1 MGILE
6 PASDLQDTLIAW
18 YGVFVETF
26 KFTKA
31 KLESLPPAERGQ
43 VEYGDTVVNGLRVR
57 VGISGVKSFC
67 ISRKRNGKFIR
78 ATLGRFPDL
87 TIDNARAKALELL
100 GDVATTGR
108 NPNVERR
115 INEKASVTLADALDT
130 YIESRDAR
138 LSADTAKQ
146 YRSILQNFSGDWMK
160 QPIASI
166 SRERVETRHKA
177 VTDGS
182 VWFGADKSTLRAGV
196 GTGSKAQA
204 DLWAR
209 VLRAIYRFA
218 HDHYRDDNG
227 RTLLP
232 DPPTMVLS
240 TKRKWHGTIRKTE
253 RIRTNELG
261 RWFGAL
267 SSVRDAAE
275 QGRDDIAA
283 AVCDAVEM
291 AIFTGLRKSEILE
304 LSWERVNL
312 GGRYFWIDTTKN
324 GDPLELPIT
333 ETLLNLFR
341 RRAKMK
347 SGDGL
352 LVFPG
357 DKGVIK
363 ESRHIIDRITAAT
376 VPNPNPDLLNPIPF
390 KWHDGRRTFGTVAEL
405 VGVGNYILK
414 RLLNH
419 RTMRS
424 ADVTQGYLHFGADEL
439 MEPASRIERAILE
452 YAGIINKQVGI
463 DEKLSS
469 ALSGLSD
476 EYKRRILFDILNGK
490 GASNEG

>member
-1 MGILE
+1 M
-6 PASDLQDTLIAW
+6 
-18 YGVFVETF
+18 ETF
-26 KFTKA
+26 KFTKSR
-31 KLESLPPAERGQ
+31 LESLPPADSGQ
-43 VEYGDTVVNGLRVR
+43 VEYGDTVVNGLRIR
-57 VGISGVKSFC
+57 VGVSGVKSFC

-100 GDVATTGR
+100 GDVATTGK

-146 YRSILQNFSGDWMK
+146 YRSILQNYSGDWMK

-182 VWFGADKSTLRAGV
+182 VWFGADRSTLRAGV

-209 VLRAIYRFA
+209 VLRAICRFA
-218 HDHYRDDNG
+218 HDHYRDNDG
-227 RTLLP
+227 KTLLP

-240 TKRKWHGTIRKTE
+240 TKRKWHGTVRKTE

-261 RWFGAL
+261 RWFSAL
-267 SSVRDAAE
+267 STVRDIAE

-304 LSWERVNL
+304 LSWDRVNL

-324 GDPLELPIT
+324 GDPLELPVT
-333 ETLLNLFR
+333 ETLLKLFR

-347 SGDGL
+347 SADGL

-363 ESRHIIDRITAAT
+363 EYRHIIERISAAT
-376 VPNPNPDLLNPIPF
+376 VPEPNPDLLKPIPF

-424 ADVTQGYLHFGADEL
+424 ADVTQGYLHFSADEL
-439 MEPASRIERAILE
+439 MEPATRIEQAILE
-452 YAGIINKQVGI
+452 HTGMVESKKSLDA
-463 DEKLSS
+463 KLLL
-469 ALSGLSD
+469 ALEGLS
-476 EYKRRILFDILNGK
+476 EEEKRRLIFDLSKNIK
-490 GASNEG
+490 VI

>member
-1 MGILE
+1 M
-6 PASDLQDTLIAW
+6 
-18 YGVFVETF
+18 ETF
-26 KFTKA
+26 KFTKS
-31 KLESLPPAERGQ
+31 KLESLPPADSGQ

-57 VGISGVKSFC
+57 VGVSGVKSFC

-87 TIDNARAKALELL
+87 TIDNARSKALELL
-100 GDVATTGR
+100 GDVATTGK

-115 INEKASVTLADALDT
+115 INEKASVTLADALNT

-138 LSADTAKQ
+138 LSSDTAKQ
-146 YRSILQNFSGDWMK
+146 YRSILQNYSGDWMK

-209 VLRAIYRFA
+209 VLRAICRFA
-218 HDHYRDDNG
+218 HDHYRDNDG
-227 RTLLP
+227 KTLLP

-240 TKRKWHGTIRKTE
+240 TKRKWHGTVRKTE

-261 RWFGAL
+261 RWFSAL
-267 SSVRDAAE
+267 STVRDIAE

-304 LSWERVNL
+304 LSWDRVNL

-324 GDPLELPIT
+324 GDPLELPVT
-333 ETLLNLFR
+333 ETLLKLFR

-347 SGDGL
+347 STDGL

-363 ESRHIIDRITAAT
+363 EYRHIIERISAAT
-376 VPNPNPDLLNPIPF
+376 VPEPNPDLLKPIPF

-424 ADVTQGYLHFGADEL
+424 ADVTQGYLHFSADEL
-439 MEPASRIERAILE
+439 MEPATRIEQAILE
-452 YAGIINKQVGI
+452 HAGMVESKKSL
-463 DEKLSS
+463 DAKLLL
-469 ALSGLSD
+469 ALEGLS
-476 EYKRRILFDILNGK
+476 EEEKRRLIFDLSKNIK
-490 GASNEG
+490 VI

>member
-1 MGILE
+1 M
-6 PASDLQDTLIAW
+6 IAW

-43 VEYGDTVVNGLRVR
+43 VEYGDTVVNGLRLR
-57 VGISGVKSFC
+57 VGISGAKSFC

-108 NPNVERR
+108 NPNVEKR
-115 INEKASVTLADALDT
+115 INEKALVTLKDALDT
-130 YIESRDAR
+130 YIKSRDER
-138 LSADTAKQ
+138 LSTDTAKQ

-218 HDHYRDDNG
+218 HDHYRDDEG
-227 RTLLP
+227 KTLLP

-240 TKRKWHGTIRKTE
+240 TKRKWHGTVRKTE

-261 RWFGAL
+261 RWFNAL
-267 SSVRDAAE
+267 SSVRDFAE

-304 LSWERVNL
+304 LSWDRVNL

-333 ETLLNLFR
+333 ETLLKLFR

-347 SGDGL
+347 SADGL
-352 LVFPG
+352 FVFPG

-363 ESRHIIDRITAAT
+363 EYRHIIDRISAAT
-376 VPNPNPDLLNPIPF
+376 VPEPNPDLLKPIPF

-424 ADVTQGYLHFGADEL
+424 ADVTQGYLHFSADEL

-452 YAGIINKQVGI
+452 HAGIIESKKSL
-463 DEKLSS
+463 DAKLLL
-469 ALSGLSD
+469 ALEGLS
-476 EYKRRILFDILNGK
+476 EEEKRRLIFDLSQNIK
-490 GASNEG
+490 VSENE

>member
-1 MGILE
+1 M
-6 PASDLQDTLIAW
+6 
-18 YGVFVETF
+18 FVETF

-43 VEYGDTVVNGLRVR
+43 VEYGDTVVNGLRLR
-57 VGISGVKSFC
+57 VGISGAKSFC

-108 NPNVERR
+108 NPNVEKR
-115 INEKASVTLADALDT
+115 INEKALVTLNDALDT
-130 YIESRDAR
+130 YIKSRDER
-138 LSADTAKQ
+138 LSSDTAKQ

-218 HDHYRDDNG
+218 HDHYRDEEG
-227 RTLLP
+227 KTLLP

-240 TKRKWHGTIRKTE
+240 TKRKWHGTVRKTE

-261 RWFGAL
+261 RWFSAL
-267 SSVRDAAE
+267 SSVRDFAE

-304 LSWERVNL
+304 LSWDRVNL

-333 ETLLNLFR
+333 ETLLKLFR

-347 SGDGL
+347 SADGL

-363 ESRHIIDRITAAT
+363 EYRHIIDRICAAT
-376 VPNPNPDLLNPIPF
+376 VPEPNPDQLKPIPF

-424 ADVTQGYLHFGADEL
+424 ADVTQGYLHFSADEL

-452 YAGIINKQVGI
+452 HAGIIESKKSL
-463 DEKLSS
+463 DAKLLL
-469 ALSGLSD
+469 ALEGLS
-476 EYKRRILFDILNGK
+476 EEEKRRLIFDLSKNIK
-490 GASNEG
+490 VSENE

>member
-1 MGILE
+1 M
-6 PASDLQDTLIAW
+6 IAW

-31 KLESLPPAERGQ
+31 KLESLPPADSGQ

-57 VGISGVKSFC
+57 VGVSGVKSFC

-100 GDVATTGR
+100 GDVATTGK

-115 INEKASVTLADALDT
+115 TNEKASVTLADALDT

-146 YRSILQNFSGDWMK
+146 YRSILQNYSGDWMK

-196 GTGSKAQA
+196 GAGSKAQA

-209 VLRAIYRFA
+209 VLRAICRFS
-218 HDHYRDDNG
+218 HDHYRDNDG
-227 RTLLP
+227 KTLLP

-240 TKRKWHGTIRKTE
+240 TKRKWHGTVRKTE

-261 RWFGAL
+261 RWFSAL
-267 SSVRDAAE
+267 SSVRDIAE

-304 LSWERVNL
+304 LSWDRVNL

-324 GDPLELPIT
+324 GDPLELPVT
-333 ETLLNLFR
+333 ETLLKLFR

-347 SGDGL
+347 STDGL

-357 DKGVIK
+357 DKGIIK
-363 ESRHIIDRITAAT
+363 EYRHIIERISAAT
-376 VPNPNPDLLNPIPF
+376 VPEPNPDLLKPIPF

-424 ADVTQGYLHFGADEL
+424 ADVTQGYLHFSADEL
-439 MEPASRIERAILE
+439 MEPATRIERAILE
-452 YAGIINKQVGI
+452 HAGMIEGKNSIDSRLLSVLENLNDEEKRKLIFQLSKFENKRGI
-463 DEKLSS
+463 L
-469 ALSGLSD
+469 
-476 EYKRRILFDILNGK
+476 
-490 GASNEG
+490 

>member
-1 MGILE
+1 M
-6 PASDLQDTLIAW
+6 
-18 YGVFVETF
+18 ETF

-31 KLESLPPAERGQ
+31 KLESLPSTERGQ

-57 VGISGVKSFC
+57 VGVSGVKSFC

-100 GDVATTGR
+100 GGVATTGR

-115 INEKASVTLADALDT
+115 INEKASVTLADALNT

-166 SRERVETRHKA
+166 SRERVENRHKA

-283 AVCDAVEM
+283 AICDAVEM

-324 GDPLELPIT
+324 GDPLELPVT

-347 SGDGL
+347 SGDEL

-363 ESRHIIDRITAAT
+363 EYRHIIDRISAAT
-376 VPNPNPDLLNPIPF
+376 VPDPNPDLLNPIPF
-390 KWHDGRRTFGTVAEL
+390 KWHDGRRTFGTIAEL

-452 YAGIINKQVGI
+452 YAEIIERKKDINSQLI
-463 DEKLSS
+463 S
-469 ALSGLSD
+469 ALECLS
-476 EYKRRILFDILNGK
+476 EEEKIKLIFAI
-490 GASNEG
+490 SNDKKVISYE

>member
-1 MGILE
+1 M
-6 PASDLQDTLIAW
+6 QDTRIAW

-26 KFTKA
+26 KFTKV

-57 VGISGVKSFC
+57 VGVSGVKSFC

-100 GDVATTGR
+100 GDVATTGK

-115 INEKASVTLADALDT
+115 INEKASVTLADALNT

-138 LSADTAKQ
+138 LSTDTAKQ
-146 YRSILQNFSGDWMK
+146 YRSILQNYSGDWMK

-209 VLRAIYRFA
+209 VLRAIFRFA
-218 HDHYRDDNG
+218 HDHYRDNDG
-227 RTLLP
+227 KTLLP

-240 TKRKWHGTIRKTE
+240 TKRKWHGTVRKTE

-261 RWFGAL
+261 RWLSAL
-267 SSVRDAAE
+267 SMVRDIAE

-283 AVCDAVEM
+283 AICDAVEM

-304 LSWERVNL
+304 LSWDRVNL

-324 GDPLELPIT
+324 GDPLELPVT
-333 ETLLNLFR
+333 ETLLKLFR
-341 RRAKMK
+341 RRANMK
-347 SGDGL
+347 APDGL

-363 ESRHIIDRITAAT
+363 EYRHIIERISAAT
-376 VPNPNPDLLNPIPF
+376 VPEPNADLLKPIPF

-424 ADVTQGYLHFGADEL
+424 ADVTQGYLHFSADEL
-439 MEPASRIERAILE
+439 MEPATRIERAILE
-452 YAGIINKQVGI
+452 YAGIVESKNSL
-463 DEKLSS
+463 DAKLLL
-469 ALSGLSD
+469 ALEGLS
-476 EYKRRILFDILNGK
+476 EEEKRRLIFDLSKNIK
-490 GASNEG
+490 VI

>member
-1 MGILE
+1 M
-6 PASDLQDTLIAW
+6 
-18 YGVFVETF
+18 FVETF

-31 KLESLPPAERGQ
+31 KLESLPSAERGQ
-43 VEYGDTVVNGLRVR
+43 VEYGDTVVNGLRLR
-57 VGISGVKSFC
+57 VGISGAKSFC

-108 NPNVERR
+108 NPNVEKR
-115 INEKASVTLADALDT
+115 INEKALVTLTDVLET
-130 YIESRDAR
+130 YIKSRDER
-138 LSADTAKQ
+138 LSSDTAKQ

-218 HDHYRDDNG
+218 HDHYRDDEG
-227 RTLLP
+227 KTLLP

-240 TKRKWHGTIRKTE
+240 TKRKWHGTVRKTE

-261 RWFGAL
+261 RWFSAL
-267 SSVRDAAE
+267 SSVRDIAE

-291 AIFTGLRKSEILE
+291 AIFTGLRKSKILE
-304 LSWERVNL
+304 LSWDRVNL

-333 ETLLNLFR
+333 ETLLKLFR
-341 RRAKMK
+341 RRAKLK
-347 SGDGL
+347 AADGL

-357 DKGVIK
+357 DRGVIK
-363 ESRHIIDRITAAT
+363 EYRHIIDRICAAT
-376 VPNPNPDLLNPIPF
+376 VPDPNPDLLKPIPF

-424 ADVTQGYLHFGADEL
+424 ADVTQGYLHFSADEL

-452 YAGIINKQVGI
+452 HAGMVESKKFL
-463 DEKLSS
+463 DERLLSVLGNLNDEEKRKLIFQ
-469 ALSGLSD
+469 LSGP
-476 EYKRRILFDILNGK
+476 EKMK
-490 GASNEG
+490 GGL

>member
-1 MGILE
+1 M
-6 PASDLQDTLIAW
+6 
-18 YGVFVETF
+18 ETF
-26 KFTKA
+26 KFTKSR
-31 KLESLPPAERGQ
+31 LESLPPADSGQ
-43 VEYGDTVVNGLRVR
+43 VEYGDTVVNGLRIR
-57 VGISGVKSFC
+57 VGVSGVKSFC

-100 GDVATTGR
+100 GDVATTGK

-146 YRSILQNFSGDWMK
+146 YRSILQNYSGDWMK

-182 VWFGADKSTLRAGV
+182 VWFGADRSTLRAGV

-209 VLRAIYRFA
+209 VLRAICRFA
-218 HDHYRDDNG
+218 HDHYRDNDG
-227 RTLLP
+227 KTLLP

-240 TKRKWHGTIRKTE
+240 TKRKWHGTVRKTE

-261 RWFGAL
+261 RWFSAL
-267 SSVRDAAE
+267 STVRDIAE

-291 AIFTGLRKSEILE
+291 AILTGLRKSEILE
-304 LSWERVNL
+304 LSWDRVNL

-324 GDPLELPIT
+324 GDPLELPVT
-333 ETLLNLFR
+333 ETLLKLFR

-347 SGDGL
+347 SADGL

-363 ESRHIIDRITAAT
+363 EYRHIIERISAGT
-376 VPNPNPDLLNPIPF
+376 VPEPNPDLLKPIPF

-424 ADVTQGYLHFGADEL
+424 ADVTQGYLHFSADEL
-439 MEPASRIERAILE
+439 MEPATRIEQAILE
-452 YAGIINKQVGI
+452 HAGMVESKKSL
-463 DEKLSS
+463 DAKLLL
-469 ALSGLSD
+469 ALEGLS
-476 EYKRRILFDILNGK
+476 EEEKRRLIFDLSKNIK
-490 GASNEG
+490 VI

>member
-1 MGILE
+1 M
-6 PASDLQDTLIAW
+6 IAW

-26 KFTKA
+26 KFTKV
-31 KLESLPPAERGQ
+31 KLENLPCAEQGQ

-57 VGISGVKSFC
+57 VGRSGIKSFC

-87 TIDNARAKALELL
+87 TIDNARTKALELL
-100 GDVATTGR
+100 GDVATTGQ
-108 NPNVERR
+108 NPNVVKRL
-115 INEKASVTLADALDT
+115 NEKALVTLAVALET
-130 YIESRDAR
+130 YITSRDHR

-146 YRSILQNFSGDWMK
+146 YRSILQNFSGDWMS

-177 VTDGS
+177 ITDGTI
-182 VWFGADKSTLRAGV
+182 WFGANKATLRAGV

-209 VLRAIYRFA
+209 VLRAIYRFS
-218 HDHYRDDNG
+218 HDHYRDDEG
-227 RTLLP
+227 KTLLP

-253 RIRTNELG
+253 RIRTNDFA
-261 RWFGAL
+261 RWFNAL
-267 SSVRDAAE
+267 SSVRELAE
-275 QGRDDIAA
+275 SGRDDIAA

-291 AIFTGLRKSEILE
+291 SIFTGLRKSEILE
-304 LSWERVNL
+304 LTWDRVNL

-324 GDPLELPIT
+324 GDPLELPVT
-333 ETLLNLFR
+333 ETLLKLFR

-347 SGDGL
+347 DSNGL

-363 ESRHIIDRITAAT
+363 EYRHIIERITAAT
-376 VPNPNPDLLNPIPF
+376 VPEPNPDLLRPIPF

-424 ADVTQGYLHFGADEL
+424 ADVTQGYLHFSADEL
-439 MEPASRIERAILE
+439 IEPASKIERAILE
-452 YAGIINKQVGI
+452 YACMIETKKDINTQLI
-463 DEKLSS
+463 S
-469 ALSGLSD
+469 ALESLS
-476 EYKRRILFDILNGK
+476 EEEKRKLIFEIFKDKK
-490 GASNEG
+490 GYQL